1 MAEFQ
6 PDSSRFTT
14 GDGRFNPEYL
24 NSPDITLDPLPHDR
38 GYFDAHLQFV
48 KNYFETVSS
57 GKLSVSYEVLPEIIT
72 LPEQMAAY
80 SPLGLDGD
88 ENFKLANFSRDAW
101 EQVRQREMLAGRQFD
116 HENTLFIVFHAGAG
130 RDLELTGTTLIKT
143 PQDIPSVYL
152 SRDSFQRLLRDPSFT
167 GFDVGANTPVMN
179 TAILPETQSRPG
191 EDILGNPFVL
201 ELSVNGILTAT
212 VGSFLGL
219 PDLFNTE
226 SGASA
231 IGRFGLMDGAGFFS
245 YFGLF
250 PPEPSAW
257 EKIYLGWE
265 TPVLIDRNVSNPVHL
280 SIPAAALRRPNSIF
294 KIPVT
299 EDEYFLVENRHRDV
313 ENSGVT
319 LTIRQPDG
327 SLTDVTIENTETRF
341 NPFDFSKISDIL
353 PAGVLVNVSNFDWSL
368 PGGIDPGND
377 RTLNTPDDRLL
388 NGGILI
394 WHIDEAVIRAGIEDN
409 TVNNNPDRPGI
420 RLMEADGAQDI
431 GQPSAGVAGY
441 DQGNSFD
448 FWWAG
453 NDFTVITSNGQR
465 IVLYQ
470 NRFGD
475 DTFPNNRS
483 HSGARTNFEL
493 SDFSNILP
501 VATLTF
507 QNTTSAAVRR
517 LPDIQL
523 PNGSYTQSA
532 DNQVAY
538 PYSLNVSTSGPDT
551 LTIIPTASTVLLAT
565 SAARSVSTLDL
576 SPVSGASWAQPL
588 ITSDNRLIL
597 SQRIGPTSPV
607 HPDILTLAYP
617 APDFNTQP
625 LPLNNVFTSG
635 NPSAPGGPSIR
646 FDRSPF
652 SWNPSSPGSFP
663 PSPANEL
670 YSDATGPASAVL
682 TGNTLRIN
690 GQPAVE
696 LTTNEIQSPRLD
708 LVPTMGNLGARQI
721 AYLTSDA
728 ITSVDVATH
737 LTTSI
742 QTGNA
747 SWPVVADIDLN
758 GTTDFMFVNFDHN
771 RLDAVNQ
778 FGAQLDGFPL
788 IPPQNSQFTGV
799 PLFIPA
805 TIDAPALIL
814 IQSNDGVSTS
824 ILIYSL
830 DDLRMPSETLLIG
843 TSPDEGN
850 ILIQPVVI
858 DGILYALSQRGTLV
872 RWELTLRADRPSAY
886 LYGNPR
892 SNKLSNQPASTQEP
906 ISGELLIDSE
916 TYNWPNPV
924 TSDTRVRV
932 LTSRPADI
940 SITIINYSGQLIQEL
955 SGTSP
960 GSSPVEF
967 EVNTD
972 PLKSGVYFVRVTASS
987 EGTKAHKVIK
997 MVVIR

>member
-6 PDSSRFTT
+6 PDTTRFTT
-14 GDGRFNPEYL
+14 GDGRFNPDFL
-24 NSPDITLDPLPHDR
+24 DSPDITLDPLPHDS
-38 GYFDAHLQFV
+38 GYFEAHLEFA
-48 KNYFETVSS
+48 KNYYETVSS
-57 GKLSVSYEVLPEIIT
+57 GKLQVSYEVLPQIIT
-72 LPEQMAAY
+72 LPDEMAAY
-80 SPLGLDGD
+80 SPLGLEGD

-101 EQVRQREMLAGRQFD
+101 EQVRLSGMLTGRQFVP
-116 HENTLFIVFHAGAG
+116 ENTMFIVFHAGAG
-130 RDLELTGTTLIKT
+130 RDLELTGTTLVKT

-152 SRDSFQRLLRDPSFT
+152 SLDSFQRLLVDPSFT
-167 GFDVGANTPVMN
+167 GFDVGANIPVLN

-191 EDILGNPFVL
+191 EDVLGNPFVL
-201 ELSVNGILTAT
+201 ELSINGLLTAT
-212 VGSFLGL
+212 IGSFLGL

-226 SGASA
+226 SGRSG

-265 TPVLIDRNVSNPVHL
+265 TPLLIDRNNSNPTNL
-280 SIPAAALRRPNSIF
+280 SVPAAVLRQSNSIL

-313 ENSGVT
+313 ENTGVT

-327 SLTDVTIENTETRF
+327 SLSDVTIENTETRF
-341 NPFDFSKISDIL
+341 NPFDFSEIADIL

-368 PGGIDPGND
+368 PGGIDPGED
-377 RTLNTPDDRLL
+377 RTENTDDDRLL

-394 WHIDEAVIRAGIEDN
+394 WHVDEAVIRAGLDNN
-409 TVNNNPDRPGI
+409 TVNNNPDRPGV

-465 IVLYQ
+465 VILYQ

-493 SDFSNILP
+493 SAFSDILP

-523 PNGSYTQSA
+523 PDGSYTQPA
-532 DNQVAY
+532 DNLVAY
-538 PYSLNVSTSGPDT
+538 PYSLNVTTVDTDT
-551 LTIIPTASTVLLAT
+551 LIIIPTTSTVLLAT
-565 SAARSVSTLDL
+565 SASRTVSTLDQ
-576 SPVSGASWAQPL
+576 SPVSGATWAQPL
-588 ITSDNRLIL
+588 ITADNRLIL

-607 HPDILTLAYP
+607 HPDIFTLAYP
-617 APDFNTQP
+617 TTDFNTQP
-625 LPLNNVFTSG
+625 HRLNNVFTSG
-635 NPSAPGGPSIR
+635 NPSAPGGPTLR

-652 SWNPSSPGSFP
+652 SWNPATPESIPSSSV
-663 PSPANEL
+663 NEL
-670 YSDATGPASAVL
+670 YSDATGPASAFL
-682 TGNTLRIN
+682 SGNTLRIN
-690 GQPAVE
+690 GQPSVE

-708 LVPTMGNLGARQI
+708 LIPTMGNLDARLI
-721 AYLTSDA
+721 TYITSDA
-728 ITSVDVATH
+728 ITSVDIATSQ
-737 LTTSI
+737 TTTI

-747 SWPVVADIDLN
+747 SWPVAADIDLN
-758 GTTDFMFVNFDHN
+758 GTTDFMFINYDLN
-771 RLDAVNQ
+771 RIDAVNQ
-778 FGAQLDGFPL
+778 FGAQLNGFPL
-788 IPPQNSQFTGV
+788 NPPHNSQFTGV
-799 PLFIPA
+799 PLFLPA
-805 TIDAPALIL
+805 TNNAPALIL
-814 IQSNDGVSTS
+814 VQAHDGVSTS

-830 DDLRMPSETLLIG
+830 DDLRMPSETLLVG

-858 DGILYALSQRGTLV
+858 DGVLYALSQRGTLI
-872 RWELTLRADRPSAY
+872 RWELTSRADRPSSY
-886 LYGNPR
+886 IYGNPR
-892 SNKLSNQPASTQEP
+892 TNKLSDQPSTTQEP
-906 ISGELLIDSE
+906 VSGDLLIDSE

-932 LTSRPADI
+932 LTSSPADI

-972 PLKSGVYFVRVTASS
+972 PLSSGVYFVRVTASS
-987 EGTKAHKVIK
+987 DGTKAHKVIK